1 MSKLTYFT
9 NSLPR
14 LWFLNPWFTAVRL
27 FKAVTA
33 LQGYIQSL
41 EASQRLLQKDIK
53 ALELDRHR
61 LIVKVQKLTYQLN
74 PPTELKERDLNI

>member
-1 MSKLTYFT
+1 MC
-9 NSLPR
+9 
-14 LWFLNPWFTAVRL
+14 VRL

-33 LQGYIQSL
+33 LQGYIQGL
-41 EASQRLLQKDIK
+41 EASQRLLEKDLE